1 MTKLRIAVQG
11 CCHGELNSVYRTV
24 SRMNS
29 TKKIDLLIILG
40 DFQSIRSPDDFD
52 SISIPPKF
60 RKLGDFHKYYD
71 NEISA
76 PVPTIFIGG
85 NHESMRHLMLLPYGG
100 YAAKDI
106 YYMGYSNV
114 IWFKGVRIGSL
125 SGIWKEWDV
134 NKPRFEWNVLESQ
147 RWQRGIKSLYHVRQK
162 ELLPL
167 FMLDNSETSIDIMLS
182 HDWPNE
188 VVYYGDIEQLLKVK
202 PFFKKDI
209 NNKELGSP
217 INSELLNRMSPKW
230 WLSAHLHVKYRAEV
244 NNDPNNEIGSPQSE
258 SNNKNMDEID
268 LNLDSDSD
276 IESESNKEDNKS
288 SKITSFLALD
298 KCMPRRQWLEIIEV
312 EADITHPSYIN
323 DSMYYDPEF
332 ISNLQF
338 LEKHKEILYSKKL
351 QDFNWA
357 QLKKQKNDEIND
369 DNNNNEMENYRIE
382 KYEDLIQKKEVLQT
396 DTFKK
401 RFFETK

>member
-11 CCHGELNSVYRTV
+11 CCHGELNNVYRTV

-29 TKKIDLLIILG
+29 NKKIDLLLILG
-40 DFQSIRSPDDFD
+40 DFQSLRSPADFD

-60 RKLGDFHKYYD
+60 RKLGDFHKYYN
-71 NEISA
+71 NEMSA

-100 YAAKDI
+100 YAAKNI
-106 YYMGYSNV
+106 YYLGYSNV

-134 NKPRFEWNVLESQ
+134 DKPRFEWDVLESQ
-147 RWQRGIKSLYHVRQK
+147 HWQRGIKSLYHVRQR

-167 FMLDNSETSIDIMLS
+167 YMLDDSRQRMDIMLS

-188 VVYYGDIEQLLKVK
+188 VVYYGDVERLLKTK

-230 WLSAHLHVKYRAEV
+230 WLSAHLHVKFTAEV
-244 NNDPNNEIGSPQSE
+244 NND
-258 SNNKNMDEID
+258 SNDENGQKPKSDSKNMDEINLD
-268 LNLDSDSD
+268 LDLDLDSDSD
-276 IESESNKEDNKS
+276 PDPDSVAEKKVSRT
-288 SKITSFLALD
+288 TSFLALD

-312 EADITHPSYIN
+312 EADTTHASYIN
-323 DSMYYDPEF
+323 DAMYYDPEF
-332 ISNLQF
+332 IGNVQF
-338 LEKHKEILYSKKL
+338 IEKHKDILYTKKL

-357 QLKKQKNDEIND
+357 QLRKEKNDESNGSD
-369 DNNNNEMENYRIE
+369 DIENYRIE
-382 KYEDLIQKKEVLQT
+382 NYEKPIQKKEVLQT
-396 DTFKK
+396 DSFRK
-401 RFFETK
+401 RFLQTK